1 MGRRGRERQEEGAE
15 PRETSLSTKQ
25 GAGAESALF
34 VNVLRDS
41 ALALW
46 VFSVLAYTGE
56 GREAEHEVHTPVSF
70 QHQKTIPSKLRCI
83 KAPSPCCS
91 QTEESL
97 ALPAPTCAGSEI
109 TRPRPLCKARTFLTK
124 EASGRQTQH
133 LQDKNSVHC
142 SAALCSSGRHRPGQP
157 PRCSHRSA
165 ELQRVKLVRTEAQR
179 GSVTCSRSQS

>member
-70 QHQKTIPSKLRCI
+70 QHQKSQSPANSDASKPHHRAAHRQKKALLSRPPPVLGQ
-83 KAPSPCCS
+83 KSPDHVPFAKHAPSS
-91 QTEESL
+91 
-97 ALPAPTCAGSEI
+97 
-109 TRPRPLCKARTFLTK
+109 PR
-124 EASGRQTQH
+124 
-133 LQDKNSVHC
+133 
-142 SAALCSSGRHRPGQP
+142 RHRGGRPSIFKTRTAYTARQPCVPPGAIVQASRLDALTGQP
-157 PRCSHRSA
+157 SC
-165 ELQRVKLVRTEAQR
+165 R
-179 GSVTCSRSQS
+179 GSSL